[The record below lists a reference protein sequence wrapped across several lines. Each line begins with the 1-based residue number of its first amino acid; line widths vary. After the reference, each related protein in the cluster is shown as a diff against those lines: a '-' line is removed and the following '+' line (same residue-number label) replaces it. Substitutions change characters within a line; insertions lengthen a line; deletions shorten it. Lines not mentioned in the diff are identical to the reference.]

1 MYNGE
6 VISAIKDYMI
16 SNSQTIAVA
25 ESVTSGHL
33 QAALSLAAGASKFF
47 HGGIT
52 TYNLGQKARHLHVN
66 PIHATA
72 CNSVSQMVADEM
84 ALHTLLLFGS
94 DWSAGITGYAS
105 PMPELGVHSAFAYY
119 SLAFRK
125 EIAHRGKIESR
136 MADVYDVQV
145 DFANQ
150 VLTQLSRKLQ
160 SN

>member
-6 VISAIKDYMI
+6 VITAIKDHMI
-16 SNSQTIAVA
+16 SNGQTIAVA

-33 QAALSLAAGASKFF
+33 QAALSLASDASKFF

-72 CNSVSQMVADEM
+72 CNSVSQVVADEM
-84 ALHTLLLFGS
+84 ALNTLLLFGS
-94 DWSAGITGYAS
+94 DWAAGITGYAS
-105 PMPELGVHSAFAYY
+105 PMPELGVHAVFAYY
-119 SLAFRK
+119 TVAFRK
-125 EIAHRGKIESR
+125 EIAHRGRIQSHLTN
-136 MADVYDVQV
+136 VYDVQV

-150 VLTQLSRKLQ
+150 VLAQLRRQLR